1 MLACL
6 RSSGVL
12 FCNDP
17 QHYLCLG
24 FSGRNFRSEYEM
36 NEYVQ
41 NLEPSN
47 DFRIY
52 ISHFKLGLAWI
63 GLADTLSTALKAV
76 RGVNLFCRARSV
88 CQQPFLSTKTFS
100 TTHCIVQQFSKR
112 TLGIHRISTHKSRE
126 LFKSAKMVRINQPNC
141 PFPTKPPNRH

>member
-17 QHYLCLG
+17 QHYLCLR
-24 FSGRNFRSEYEM
+24 FPGRTFRSEYEM

-52 ISHFKLGLAWI
+52 ISHFKLGLNWI

-76 RGVNLFCRARSV
+76 RGVNPFCRARGP
-88 CQQPFLSTKTFS
+88 CQQRFLATKTFS
-100 TTHCIVQQFSKR
+100 TTHCTVQRFPNR
-112 TLGIHRISTHKSRE
+112 NLGTHRI
-126 LFKSAKMVRINQPNC
+126 
-141 PFPTKPPNRH
+141 